1 MFLLIS
7 AVSCE
12 CEFSLYMLIIH
23 AHFILI
29 TINTKFPC
37 NEFSCFRI
45 WERNGLQQSLSS
57 PFHNIPPAAKCSK
70 LPSRQHIYRL
80 AFTLTTFRCKTC
92 RHHSSHYPNVT
103 ITASTILPT
112 ARILA
117 NVHKI
122 TITSISLTN
131 VTILLRDAPPPPSSP
146 SPSSLDSPSYRETKC
161 MCASVWLLSITG
173 QQATWVRQ
181 AHLSHAVTLPLTNW
195 SAKGAHL
202 RAGAVGGALYGRWGL
217 AGGEGL
223 QAERACGRRG
233 LSERA

>member
-1 MFLLIS
+1 MFQNMRKKWFATKPLVSIS
-7 AVSCE
+7 QYPS
-12 CEFSLYMLIIH
+12 
-23 AHFILI
+23 
-29 TINTKFPC
+29 
-37 NEFSCFRI
+37 
-45 WERNGLQQSLSS
+45 
-57 PFHNIPPAAKCSK
+57 CSK
-70 LPSRQHIYRL
+70 MQQVTFTTTHLPSRFHPNDVQMQNLSPSLLSLSKCHYHCFHHPSHRQNSCERSQDHHNQYISH
-80 AFTLTTFRCKTC
+80 K
-92 RHHSSHYPNVT
+92 RH
-103 ITASTILPT
+103 
-112 ARILA
+112 
-117 NVHKI
+117 
-122 TITSISLTN
+122 
-131 VTILLRDAPPPPSSP
+131 ILLRDAPPPPSSP